1 MRCFVAI
8 PCMEEYPI
16 YAIIETGGKQI
27 RVTPGEMFNAELLAA
42 APGDTVELDKVL
54 LISDDNGVKVGNPTI
69 EGAKVVATAVGDI
82 RAKKVIVF
90 KYKAKTRYHKKNGH
104 RQQYTTLVVKDI
116 VPPTTKEV
124 EKSHGS

>member
-8 PCMEEYPI
+8 CCMEEYPI
-16 YAIIETGGKQI
+16 YAVIETGGKQI
-27 RVTPGEMFNAELLAA
+27 RVTPGETFNAELLAA

-104 RQQYTTLVVKDI
+104 RQQYTTLMVKDI
-116 VPPTTKEV
+116 VSPTTKEV